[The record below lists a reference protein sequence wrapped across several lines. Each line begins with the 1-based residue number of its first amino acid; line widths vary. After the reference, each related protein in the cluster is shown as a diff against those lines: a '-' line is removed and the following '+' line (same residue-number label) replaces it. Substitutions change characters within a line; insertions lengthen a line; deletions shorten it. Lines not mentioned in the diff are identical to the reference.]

1 MHNGL
6 ATHLPPLAAP
16 AIPVLPM
23 IVVLGILLPVFGL
36 IAIGYG
42 MARTPLLKNEG
53 VRGLGSF
60 VYYVALP
67 ALLFR
72 STALPPPG
80 ESGGGAILFALGMAL
95 ARGRFAMSLSEQ
107 GIVGVN
113 ASFGNSVQMGVPL
126 VLAAFGPAGMH
137 AMALVIA
144 LQSIILLTLA
154 TIVVELGG
162 WRGGAALGRSL
173 SGVLKALVTNP
184 IIMAIVAG
192 FLWRRAGLTLPTA
205 LLRLIELLADGASP
219 CALFALGASL
229 AGFRLTAGLGDTA
242 LVVGLK
248 LLVQPLTVWAL
259 AHLLGLAP
267 LDLAV
272 VTLAAALPIGM
283 NAFIMAQGY
292 QLHVAQSASAVVLSN
307 LLSVLTLGAV
317 LGFFAVPPP

>member
-1 MHNGL
+1 ML
-6 ATHLPPLAAP
+6 
-16 AIPVLPM
+16 I
-23 IVVLGILLPVFGL
+23 VLGILLPVFGL
-36 IAIGYG
+36 VAIGYG
-42 MARTPLLKNEG
+42 MARTPLLKTEG

-72 STALPPPG
+72 STATPPPG
-80 ESGGGAILFALGMAL
+80 ESGGGAIVAAFFGGAVILFVLGMLL
-95 ARGRFAMSLSEQ
+95 ARFRFGMNLSEQ
-107 GIVGVN
+107 GVVGVN

-126 VLAAFGPAGMH
+126 VLAAFGPQGMH

-144 LQSIILLTLA
+144 LQSVILLTLA
-154 TIVVELGG
+154 TIVIELGG
-162 WRGGAALGRSL
+162 WRGGAAMGRSIRA
-173 SGVLKALVTNP
+173 VLKALVTNP

-192 FLWRRAGLTLPTA
+192 ILWREAGLALPTP
-205 LLRLIELLADGASP
+205 LLRLIDLLGDGASP

-248 LLVQPLTVWAL
+248 LVVQPLTVWLL
-259 AHLLGLAP
+259 ARLLGLAP

-283 NAFIMAQGY
+283 NAFIMAQRY
-292 QLHVAQSASAVVLSN
+292 QLYVAQSASAVVLSN
-307 LLSVLTLGAV
+307 LLSVPTLGAV
-317 LGFFAVPPP
+317 LGFFAGPPP